1 MLSQTFNFNIIL
13 LILLIVFLILSI
25 ISPVFLL
32 GAIGIGMFKIF
43 GNRTFIPFSILL
55 LLLIVLL
62 IGLHG
67 YLYIIGIILALAFI
81 AFNII
86 KDIYRYYV

>member
-1 MLSQTFNFNIIL
+1 MLRQTFNFNIIL

-55 LLLIVLL
+55 LLLI
-62 IGLHG
+62 GLHG
-67 YLYIIGIILALAFI
+67 YLYMIGIILALAFI

>member
-1 MLSQTFNFNIIL
+1 MLRQTFNFNIIL

-25 ISPVFLL
+25 ISPIFLL

-43 GNRTFIPFSILL
+43 GNRAFIPFSILL
-55 LLLIVLL
+55 LLLI
-62 IGLHG
+62 GLHG
-67 YLYIIGIILALAFI
+67 YLYMIGIILALAFI

-86 KDIYRYYV
+86 KDIYRYHV

>member
-1 MLSQTFNFNIIL
+1 MLRQTFNFNIIL

-43 GNRTFIPFSILL
+43 GNKTFIPFSILL
-55 LLLIVLL
+55 LLLI
-62 IGLHG
+62 GLHG
-67 YLYIIGIILALAFI
+67 YLYMIGILLALAFI